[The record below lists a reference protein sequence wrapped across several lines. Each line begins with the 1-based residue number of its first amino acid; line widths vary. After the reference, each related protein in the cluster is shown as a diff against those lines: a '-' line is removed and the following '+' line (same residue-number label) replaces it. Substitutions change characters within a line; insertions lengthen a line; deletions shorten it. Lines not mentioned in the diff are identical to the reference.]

1 MNDGRSQVSSETN
14 LLQKVG
20 FDNNNRIE
28 QRLAT
33 VINRMRSNYIILAY
47 TMMIISFIQSIAI
60 GFYATSSE
68 MLSSNKYTNT
78 VYVFL
83 KFFIS
88 LGSLWS
94 GSSEKHANE
103 VIIIVFCCIVVM
115 WLVFYAIFSIMYI
128 SKKSFS
134 TFIVYF
140 LLYIGFYCFSI
151 TTIWA
156 GSATGYF
163 VKTIIHTKEAYTTF
177 SYVSLICF
185 IILAYISYF
194 MDRIYQSSP
203 DVDTVDR
210 FSFWPQ
216 NILPRVYRTNTKYLM
231 SILLELFRDSKLQYL
246 ALGIDIVLAG
256 IGIYILLSSE
266 TTVYPSGKV
275 VLSAEYVTIIVSH
288 IYYIIFKNVKMN
300 NILCFFLNIFTI
312 IIVIAIIA
320 FLVQRFSKIHI
331 DLLYSKFENLVEN
344 INNPTQ
350 CITII
355 KLGIVYNAPCISNH
369 TLLNWTINRWPNNQ
383 DLQLLIAFI
392 FYLLKMKYRE
402 ILDLVS
408 VCVDLAPL
416 SSYNSLLFYQIFN
429 RLPTNEAQ
437 LQRQVEDVKRLYEI
451 PKISLRNFW
460 DAILRHHN
468 DEALHQCL
476 LYHNNIDN
484 INQLFANFI
493 FEHPSSDCVLEE
505 YVNFSRNIS
514 GNRITATATEQRLLK
529 LKDSH
534 DELPENNEESI
545 AQISR
550 LSTIKSS
557 VFISE
562 FSEAHIDIDKT
573 DHGIQSA
580 LNARPMY
587 WPIRF
592 FVVAILISII
602 SLGLSIAV
610 YIISNKHIDRVDDQ
624 VLLISN
630 LHKLI
635 HVTCKILFA
644 TLSFPT
650 HNATVHADPEF
661 NLATERA
668 NLNALTNEFDTLI
681 YDSFQNY
688 DSFPLAYL
696 HSWVESK
703 IEAPVLSPEEP
714 IDRNLTYIDIMRL
727 YQISA
732 RSLSA
737 TSENYIGTQEDP
749 SSSIEQCVY
758 FYPAIS
764 KALQNQ
770 IKTLKDLI
778 NNEKIPAQRNV
789 YIVVIVGVGTC
800 FLIVCI
806 ALPFI
811 IVEIKNE
818 FKFLISLYSTVPT
831 KTVTNILGLPQEYEE
846 FDTTL
851 SDKKKDADHLSFT
864 DMKMHY
870 VIILMLMAFIIIM
883 LPIISFVTSFISHTN
898 QASFVIDSMQ
908 VSSDMISYLGYIYL
922 YAYDLIGDFMH
933 PNKTSMEEDFKEAVT
948 AMITRYNEL
957 IFGGTDDLQ
966 DGFIF
971 QKNYQN
977 YLLESR
983 CQSLVVGDIPNSS
996 CITYTTAVYFLF
1008 VHCYRLLK
1016 MGTMPNSYDS
1026 YWWIHFVEI
1035 SYDILNSLSLEFYNQ
1050 SMTTINSMMAGS
1062 NGVYN
1067 GFEILLCF
1075 ILFFIE
1081 VVLCVLFIKYS
1092 LTPSMRACLDPIL
1105 VMDFESVSES
1115 PQVVRFLQGEYDH
1128 VFRKTAQN
1136 TKQKAVQVISH
1147 INDFISDGIIA
1158 LSHDG
1163 TVIGTNRR
1171 YHEMFNN
1178 TPIDVIGRNI
1188 SEIISN
1194 TQNPVF
1200 DAIELVKRGEL
1211 VSSQLIDT
1219 TLFTDDE
1226 REVPVTVKVISSAE
1240 HGTKNTS
1247 CALIITD
1254 RSTIVAHNVTL
1265 THEKSKIE
1273 QMIYSLVPRQIAV
1286 SLVSGKRDLTFEV
1299 KNATILVAS
1308 AVNFT
1313 DTTSGMQ
1320 AKQSV
1325 NVLNI
1330 FLKEFDSELGSFPT
1344 LTKLHAFGEHYI
1356 VGSGFFEGDGTPEQV
1371 AQNVVNFGK
1380 KMIQLAQMVSN
1391 VNSHRLRFR
1400 IGIHSGGPLL
1410 CAVLDNGAPTFEVIG
1425 PTMKTAHTIER
1436 LGKVDN
1442 VNLSQETVD
1451 LLSNSGF
1458 TVQQYKSKLIAYG
1471 KATYVLANP

>member
-20 FDNNNRIE
+20 FDNGNRIE

-33 VINRMRSNYIILAY
+33 VINRMRSNYIILSYA
-47 TMMIISFIQSIAI
+47 MLVISFLQSISI
-60 GFYATSSE
+60 GFFSTSSK
-68 MLSSNKYTNT
+68 MLSSNKYTAT

-83 KFFIS
+83 KFFLSI
-88 LGSLWS
+88 GSLWDGNRETS
-94 GSSEKHANE
+94 ANKI
-103 VIIIVFCCIVVM
+103 IIIVLSVIACM
-115 WLVFYAIFSIMYI
+115 WIVFYIIFSLMYI

-134 TFIVYF
+134 TFVVYF
-140 LLYIGFYCFSI
+140 LLYIGFYVFSI
-151 TTIWA
+151 TTVWA
-156 GSATGYF
+156 GTTTGFF
-163 VKTIIHTKEAYTTF
+163 VKTIINQTASLTTF
-177 SYVSLICF
+177 AYISLLCF

-216 NILPRVYRTNTKYLM
+216 NILPRVYRTNSKYVM
-231 SILLELFRDSKLQYL
+231 SVLLELFRGTKLQYL
-246 ALGIDIVLAG
+246 AIGANIIISA

-275 VLSAEYVTIIVSH
+275 VLSAEYVTIIISH
-288 IYYIIFKNVKMN
+288 IYYIIFNFVTMSSV
-300 NILCFFLNIFTI
+300 LCFFLDI
-312 IIVIAIIA
+312 ITVVIVCIVIAL
-320 FLVQRFSKIHI
+320 LVQKLSKTHI

-344 INNPTQ
+344 INNPKQ

-369 TLLNWTINRWPNNQ
+369 TLLNWTINRWPNHQ

-429 RLPTNEAQ
+429 RLPTNEQQ
-437 LQRQVEDVKRLYEI
+437 LSRQVEDVKRLYEI

-460 DAILRHHN
+460 DAILRRHN

-476 LYHNNIDN
+476 LYHNNIEN
-484 INQLFANFI
+484 INQIFANFI

-505 YVNFSRNIS
+505 YVNFNRTIS

-562 FSEAHIDIDKT
+562 FSEAHVDIDKT

-592 FVVAILISII
+592 FVVAVIVSII
-602 SLGLSIAV
+602 SLGFSIAV
-610 YIISNKHIDRVDDQ
+610 YILSAKHIQRVDDQ
-624 VLLISN
+624 VLLIMN
-630 LHKLI
+630 LHQLI
-635 HVTCKILFA
+635 HVTAKILFS

-650 HNATVHADPEF
+650 HNASVHAVPDF
-661 NLATERA
+661 NLSNERA
-668 NLNALTNEFDTLI
+668 TLNALTNEFDNLI
-681 YDSFQNY
+681 YESFQNY
-688 DSFPLAYL
+688 DSFPLSYL
-696 HSWVESK
+696 HSWVEQK
-703 IEAPVLSPEEP
+703 INASVLSP
-714 IDRNLTYIDIMRL
+714 IDPVSRNLTYIDILRL

-737 TSENYIGTQEDP
+737 TSDAYIGTQENP
-749 SSSIEQCVY
+749 SIGIEQSVY

-764 KALQNQ
+764 KALQEQ
-770 IKTLKDLI
+770 IRVLKDLI
-778 NNEKIPAQRNV
+778 NSEKTPAQNNTV
-789 YIVVIVGVGTC
+789 IIIVVGIGVC
-800 FLIVCI
+800 FLIICI

-864 DMKMHY
+864 DMKMHC
-870 VIILMLMAFIIIM
+870 VIILLLTAFVVIQ
-883 LPIISFVTSFISHTN
+883 LPIISVVISFINHTN
-898 QASFVIDSMQ
+898 NASFIIDSMQ
-908 VSSDMISYLGYIYL
+908 VSSDMISELGYIYM
-922 YAYDLIGDFMH
+922 YAYDLIGNFMS
-933 PNKTSMEEDFKEAVT
+933 PNKTQLEILFKQAAT
-948 AMITRYNEL
+948 AMITKYDEL
-957 IFGGTDDLQ
+957 IFGGTNDIE

-971 QKNYQN
+971 KESYRE
-977 YLLESR
+977 YLLQER
-983 CQSLVVGDIPNSS
+983 CQSLVVGQIPNTS
-996 CITYTTAVYFLF
+996 CITYTTAIYFLF

-1016 MGTMPNSYDS
+1016 METMPTSYDS

-1035 SYDILNSLSLEFYNQ
+1035 SYDMLNSLSLEFYNQ
-1050 SMTTINSMMAGS
+1050 SMTMINDIMSGP
-1062 NGVYN
+1062 NGYYN
-1067 GFEILLCF
+1067 GFELLICIVLFLIEVILCF
-1075 ILFFIE
+1075 IFIR
-1081 VVLCVLFIKYS
+1081 YS

-1105 VMDFESVSES
+1105 VMDFEAVSES

-1128 VFRKTAQN
+1128 AFRKTAMN
-1136 TKQKAVQVISH
+1136 TKQKTVQVISH
-1147 INDFISDGIIA
+1147 INDFISDGIVA

-1188 SEIISN
+1188 SEIIPSSSA
-1194 TQNPVF
+1194 PVL
-1200 DAIELVKRGEL
+1200 DAIELIKRGEI
-1211 VSSQLIDT
+1211 VASQLIDT

-1226 REVPVTVKVISSAE
+1226 REVPVTIKVISSAE
-1240 HGTKNTS
+1240 HGARNTS

-1254 RSTIVAHNVTL
+1254 RSTIVAHNITL
-1265 THEKSKIE
+1265 AHEKAKIE

-1286 SLVSGKRDLTFEV
+1286 SLVSGKRDLTIEV
-1299 KNATILVAS
+1299 KCATILVAS

-1320 AKQSV
+1320 AKQSI

-1330 FLKEFDSELGSFPT
+1330 FLKEFDSELQSFQT

-1356 VGSGFFEGDGTPEQV
+1356 VGSGLFESDGTPEAA

-1410 CAVLDNGAPTFEVIG
+1410 CTILDNGSPSFEVIG
-1425 PTMKTAHTIER
+1425 PAMKVAHTIER

-1451 LLSNSGF
+1451 LIANSGYSV
-1458 TVQQYKSKLIAYG
+1458 TQYKSKLIDYG
-1471 KATYVLANP
+1471 KATYILTNT